1 MVGGDFIV
9 RQSEFWIDT
18 DSETRQFFHVS
29 GVGKERKRREGGKER
44 RNGGKEER
52 KKERE
57 DMKIV

>member
-1 MVGGDFIV
+1 VVGGDFIV
-9 RQSEFWIDT
+9 RQPEFWIAT

-29 GVGKERKRREGGKER
+29 GGGKERKRR
-44 RNGGKEER
+44 KEER